1 MLVVITGLCILVQE
15 PQAILSV
22 TIFFFALEF
31 FNRKINSIL
40 TYKDGTT
47 VLLGIIYIFVL
58 IVNVEIWKKRIY
70 GAPISPLIPFGIFVF

>member
-15 PQAILSV
+15 PPAILSV
-22 TIFFFALEF
+22 TIFALEF
-31 FNRKINSIL
+31 FNRNINSIL

-58 IVNVEIWKKRIY
+58 IVYVEIWKKRIY